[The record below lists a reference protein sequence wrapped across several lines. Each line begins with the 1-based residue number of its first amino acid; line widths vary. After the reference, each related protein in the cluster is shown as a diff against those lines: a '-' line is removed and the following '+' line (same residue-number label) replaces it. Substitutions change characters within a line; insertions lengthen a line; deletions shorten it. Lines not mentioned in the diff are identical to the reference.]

1 MSHHLLFRSA
11 ITEHFHTVVT
21 TTQRGWTWPQKE
33 NINWA
38 RAARAAKIPMCSQIT
53 IEFRLFRASSSR
65 HLKFLYVANTTSYT
79 NKIDVVDCQS
89 LPQRTNINT
98 LIRCNHY
105 RLPIVLAVIAFSLT
119 ASIFYFSVCACSGEL
134 NKRSHLV
141 HAIRLQRK
149 LNSSIISTT
158 SPLIC

>member
-11 ITEHFHTVVT
+11 ITEHFHSVVT
-21 TTQRGWTWPQKE
+21 TTQRVDLTTTGKHQLST
-33 NINWA
+33 
-38 RAARAAKIPMCSQIT
+38 ARAAKIPMCSQIT

-105 RLPIVLAVIAFSLT
+105 RLPIVLVVIAFSLT